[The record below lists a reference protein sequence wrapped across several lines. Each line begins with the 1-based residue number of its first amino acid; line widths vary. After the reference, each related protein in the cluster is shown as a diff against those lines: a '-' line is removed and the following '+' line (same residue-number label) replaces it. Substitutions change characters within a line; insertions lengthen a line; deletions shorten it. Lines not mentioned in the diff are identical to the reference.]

1 MERAKCLL
9 AMFLRLQFFLLEFAV
24 FLRKLGKYVF
34 HLHAF
39 VVPAVGACDVRQKGL
54 CALWAGLKLW
64 GFEKNVHSPLPLP
77 RFGTMPL
84 WNSHTLF
91 LYHENKKS
99 ARKSRLF
106 GMVGLVV

>member
-54 CALWAGLKLW
+54 CALWAGLEFGGL
-64 GFEKNVHSPLPLP
+64 EENMHSPLSL
-77 RFGTMPL
+77 
-84 WNSHTLF
+84 S
-91 LYHENKKS
+91 
-99 ARKSRLF
+99 
-106 GMVGLVV
+106 